1 MVIKLDSIDRKILK
15 LLYEDGRA
23 SASSIADNVK
33 LSVPAVTDRIKKLQ
47 DSGVILGFKPIISSK
62 KINLDITAFIT
73 VYSESS
79 KNFEK
84 VVSNAEINKNI
95 MKCYTTTGDGS
106 HLLLVKVENTEKLE
120 KLLRTIQGW
129 PGVSRTQT
137 QIVLSS
143 YNNTDSS
150 TSIKN

>member
-1 MVIKLDSIDRKILK
+1 MKLKKDYSLIGPSRDKAINSGLVNANWYKTQIKRDLLK
-15 LLYEDGRA
+15 KVMKRSD
-23 SASSIADNVK
+23 
-33 LSVPAVTDRIKKLQ
+33 
-47 DSGVILGFKPIISSK
+47 FKPIIDSN
-62 KINLDITAFIT
+62 KIGLDVSAFIT

-84 VVSNAEINKNI
+84 VVLNATNNPNV

-106 HLLLVKVENTEKLE
+106 HLLLVKVGNTEKLE
-120 KLLRTIQGW
+120 KLLRTIQSW

-143 YNNTDSS
+143 YNNADSS

>member
-1 MVIKLDSIDRKILK
+1 MQKLDSIDSRILV
-15 LLYEDGRA
+15 LLSEDGRA
-23 SASSIADNVK
+23 SASNIAADIG
-33 LSVPAVTDRIKKLQ
+33 LSVPATADRIKKLQ
-47 DSGVILGFKPIISSK
+47 ESGVISGFKPIINSK

-84 VVSNAEINKNI
+84 VVRNANTNKNI

-106 HLLLVKVENTEKLE
+106 HLLLVKVENTERLE
-120 KLLRTIQGW
+120 KLLRKIQGW

-143 YNNTDSS
+143 YNNPDSS
-150 TSIKN
+150 TSIKI

>member
-1 MVIKLDSIDRKILK
+1 MQKLDSIDSRILV
-15 LLYEDGRA
+15 LLSEDGRA
-23 SASSIADNVK
+23 SASNIAADIG
-33 LSVPAVTDRIKKLQ
+33 LSVPAAADRIKKLQ
-47 DSGVILGFKPIISSK
+47 ESGVIAGFKPIINSK

-84 VVSNAEINKNI
+84 VVHNANTNKNI

-106 HLLLVKVENTEKLE
+106 HLLLVKVENTERLE

-143 YNNTDSS
+143 YNNPDSS
-150 TSIKN
+150 TSIKS

>member
-1 MVIKLDSIDRKILK
+1 VIKLDSIDNKILE
-15 LLYEDGRA
+15 LLSKDGRD
-23 SASSIADNVK
+23 SASNIADKVG
-33 LSVPAVTDRIKKLQ
+33 LSVPATTDRIKKLQ
-47 DSGVILGFKPIISSK
+47 DSGIIIGFKPIIDSK

-84 VVSNAEINKNI
+84 VVSNANSNRNI

-120 KLLRTIQGW
+120 KLLRTIQSW

-143 YNNTDSS
+143 YNNPDSS

>member
-1 MVIKLDSIDRKILK
+1 M
-15 LLYEDGRA
+15 LLCQDGRQ
-23 SASSIADNVK
+23 SASSIAEDIG
-33 LSVPAVTDRIKKLQ
+33 LSVPATTDRIKKLQ
-47 DSGVILGFKPIISSK
+47 DLGVIIGFKPIIDSK

-84 VVSNAEINKNI
+84 VVLNAKDNKNI

-106 HLLLVKVENTEKLE
+106 HLLLVKVENTEQLE
-120 KLLRTIQGW
+120 KLLRTIQSW

-143 YNNTDSS
+143 YNNPDSS
-150 TSIKN
+150 TSIKS

>member
-1 MVIKLDSIDRKILK
+1 MVKLDSIDNKILR
-15 LLYEDGRA
+15 LLFEDGRK
-23 SASSIADNVK
+23 SASNIAEDVG
-33 LSVPAVTDRIKKLQ
+33 LSVPATADRIKKLQ
-47 DSGVILGFKPIISSK
+47 DSGVIIGFKPVINSK
-62 KINLDITAFIT
+62 KIELDITAFIT

-84 VVSNAEINKNI
+84 VVSNAKVNKNI

-106 HLLLVKVENTEKLE
+106 HLLLVKVENTESLE
-120 KLLRTIQGW
+120 RLLRVIQSW

-143 YNNTDSS
+143 YNNPDSS
-150 TSIKN
+150 TSIKS

>member
-1 MVIKLDSIDRKILK
+1 MVIKLDSIDNKILE
-15 LLYEDGRA
+15 LLSEDGRE
-23 SASSIADNVK
+23 SASNIADKVG
-33 LSVPAVTDRIKKLQ
+33 LSVPAIADRIKKLQ
-47 DSGVILGFKPIISSK
+47 DSGIIIGFKPIIDSK

-84 VVSNAEINKNI
+84 VVSNANSNRNI

-120 KLLRTIQGW
+120 KLLRTIQSW

-143 YNNTDSS
+143 YNNPDSS

>member
-1 MVIKLDSIDRKILK
+1 MSLDSIDNKILV
-15 LLYEDGRA
+15 LLCQDGRQ
-23 SASSIADNVK
+23 SASNIAEHIG
-33 LSVPAVTDRIKKLQ
+33 LSVPATTDRIKKLQ
-47 DSGVILGFKPIISSK
+47 DSGVIIGFKPIIDSK

-84 VVSNAEINKNI
+84 VVLNAKDNKNI

-120 KLLRTIQGW
+120 KLLRTIQSW

-143 YNNTDSS
+143 YNNPDSS
-150 TSIKN
+150 TSIKS

>member
-1 MVIKLDSIDRKILK
+1 MQKLDSIDSRILV
-15 LLYEDGRA
+15 LLSEDGRA
-23 SASSIADNVK
+23 SASNIAADIG
-33 LSVPAVTDRIKKLQ
+33 LSVPATADRIKKLQ
-47 DSGVILGFKPIISSK
+47 ESGVISGFKPIINSK

-84 VVSNAEINKNI
+84 VVRNANTNKNI

-143 YNNTDSS
+143 YNNPDSS
-150 TSIKN
+150 TSIKS

>member
-1 MVIKLDSIDRKILK
+1 MTKLDSIDKRILA
-15 LLYEDGRA
+15 LLSQDGRA
-23 SASSIADNVK
+23 SASNIATDIG
-33 LSVPAVTDRIKKLQ
+33 LSVPAAADRIKKLQ
-47 DSGVILGFKPIISSK
+47 ESGVIIGFKPVIDSK

-84 VVSNAEINKNI
+84 VVRNANVNKNI

-120 KLLRTIQGW
+120 KLLRTIQSW

-143 YNNTDSS
+143 YNNPDSS
-150 TSIKN
+150 TSIKS

>member
-1 MVIKLDSIDRKILK
+1 MQKLDSIDSRILV
-15 LLYEDGRA
+15 LLSEDGRA
-23 SASSIADNVK
+23 SASNIAADIG
-33 LSVPAVTDRIKKLQ
+33 LSVPAAADRIKKLQ
-47 DSGVILGFKPIISSK
+47 ESGVIAGFKPIINSK

-84 VVSNAEINKNI
+84 VVHNANTNKNI

-120 KLLRTIQGW
+120 KLLRTIQSW

-143 YNNTDSS
+143 YNNPDSS
-150 TSIKN
+150 TSIKS

>member
-1 MVIKLDSIDRKILK
+1 MAKLDSIDRKILR
-15 LLYEDGRA
+15 LLSDNGRK
-23 SASSIADNVK
+23 SASNIAGDVG
-33 LSVPAVTDRIKKLQ
+33 LSVPATADRIKKLQ
-47 DSGVILGFKPIISSK
+47 DSGVIIGFKPIIDSK

-79 KNFEK
+79 NNFEK
-84 VVSNAEINKNI
+84 VVKNADANRNI

-106 HLLLVKVENTEKLE
+106 HLLLVKVENTENLE

-143 YNNTDSS
+143 YSNPDSS
-150 TSIKN
+150 TSIKS

>member
-1 MVIKLDSIDRKILK
+1 MIKLDSIDKKILK

-23 SASSIADNVK
+23 SASYIADNVK

>member
-1 MVIKLDSIDRKILK
+1 VAKRDSIDNKILE
-15 LLYEDGRA
+15 LLSQDGRK
-23 SASSIADNVK
+23 SASNIADEIG
-33 LSVPAVTDRIKKLQ
+33 LSVPATTDRIKKLQ
-47 DSGVILGFKPIISSK
+47 DLGVIIGFKPIINSK
-62 KINLDITAFIT
+62 EINLDITAFIT

-84 VVSNAEINKNI
+84 VVSNAKVNKNI

-120 KLLRTIQGW
+120 KLLRTIQSW

-143 YNNTDSS
+143 YNNPDSS
-150 TSIKN
+150 TSIKS

>member
-1 MVIKLDSIDRKILK
+1 MIKLDSIDKKILK

-23 SASSIADNVK
+23 SASYIADEVK

-106 HLLLVKVENTEKLE
+106 HLLLVKVENTENLE

>member
-1 MVIKLDSIDRKILK
+1 MTKLDSIDNKIL
-15 LLYEDGRA
+15 LLLSQDGRQPA
-23 SASSIADNVK
+23 SAVAEKVG
-33 LSVPAVTDRIKKLQ
+33 LSVPATTDRIKKLQ
-47 DSGVILGFKPIISSK
+47 DSGVIIGFKSIISGK

-84 VVSNAEINKNI
+84 VVINAEDNKNI

-106 HLLLVKVENTEKLE
+106 HLLLVKVENTENLE

-143 YNNTDSS
+143 YNNPDSS
-150 TSIKN
+150 TTIKS

>member
-1 MVIKLDSIDRKILK
+1 MVIKLDSIDNKILE
-15 LLYEDGRA
+15 LLSKDGRD
-23 SASSIADNVK
+23 SASNIADKVG
-33 LSVPAVTDRIKKLQ
+33 LSVPATTDRIKKLQ
-47 DSGVILGFKPIISSK
+47 DSGIIIGFKPIIDSK

-84 VVSNAEINKNI
+84 VVSNANSNRNI

-120 KLLRTIQGW
+120 KLLRTIQSW

-143 YNNTDSS
+143 YNNPDSS

>member
-1 MVIKLDSIDRKILK
+1 VIKLDSIDNKILE
-15 LLYEDGRA
+15 LLSKDGRD
-23 SASSIADNVK
+23 SASNIADK
-33 LSVPAVTDRIKKLQ
+33 IGLSVPATTDRIKKLQ
-47 DSGVILGFKPIISSK
+47 DSGIIIGFKPIIDSK

-84 VVSNAEINKNI
+84 VVSNANSNRNI

-120 KLLRTIQGW
+120 KLLRTIQSW

-143 YNNTDSS
+143 YNNPDSS

>member
-1 MVIKLDSIDRKILK
+1 MTKLDSIDNKILV
-15 LLYEDGRA
+15 LLSQDGRQPA
-23 SASSIADNVK
+23 SAIAEKVG
-33 LSVPAVTDRIKKLQ
+33 LSVPATTDRIKKLQ
-47 DSGVILGFKPIISSK
+47 DSGVIIGFKPIISGK

-84 VVSNAEINKNI
+84 VVINAEDNKNI

-143 YNNTDSS
+143 YNNPDSS
-150 TSIKN
+150 TTIKS

>member
-1 MVIKLDSIDRKILK
+1 M
-15 LLYEDGRA
+15 LLCQDGRQ
-23 SASSIADNVK
+23 SASSIAEDIG
-33 LSVPAVTDRIKKLQ
+33 LSVPATTDRIKKLQ
-47 DSGVILGFKPIISSK
+47 DSGVIIGFKPIIDSK

-84 VVSNAEINKNI
+84 VVLNAKDNKNI

-106 HLLLVKVENTEKLE
+106 HLLLVKVENTKQLE
-120 KLLRTIQGW
+120 KLLRTIQSW

-143 YNNTDSS
+143 YNNPDSS
-150 TSIKN
+150 TSIKS

>member
-1 MVIKLDSIDRKILK
+1 MIKLDSIDKKILK
-15 LLYEDGRA
+15 LLYQDGRA
-23 SASSIADNVK
+23 SASYIADNVK

>member
-1 MVIKLDSIDRKILK
+1 MAKLDSIDSKILR
-15 LLYEDGRA
+15 LLSDDGRK
-23 SASSIADNVK
+23 SASNIAVDVG
-33 LSVPAVTDRIKKLQ
+33 LSVPATADRIKKLQ
-47 DSGVILGFKPIISSK
+47 DSGVIIGFKPIIDSK

-79 KNFEK
+79 KNFET
-84 VVSNAEINKNI
+84 VVKNADANRNI

-106 HLLLVKVENTEKLE
+106 HLLLVKVENTKSLE
-120 KLLRTIQGW
+120 KLLRTIQSW

-143 YNNTDSS
+143 YSNRDSS